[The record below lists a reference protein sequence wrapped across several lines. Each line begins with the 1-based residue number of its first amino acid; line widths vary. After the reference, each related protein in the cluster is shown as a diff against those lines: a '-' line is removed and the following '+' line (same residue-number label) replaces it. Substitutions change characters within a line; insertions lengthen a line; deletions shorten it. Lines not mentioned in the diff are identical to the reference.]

1 MDNTIMSYATG
12 RAARNVTESMINNTI
27 DLGDESF
34 RRIVTEEE
42 DVHKLSV
49 DLKQLRDG

>member
-12 RAARNVTESMINNTI
+12 KAAKNLNESMINNTI

-34 RRIVTEEE
+34 RRIVTEE
-42 DVHKLSV
+42 DDTYK
-49 DLKQLRDG
+49 